1 MIFWE
6 APLSMWHNLSLF
18 LLSVISGGGFDRMLT
33 AALIKAMQTA
43 LRKEYREA
51 YFQVLALALLSR
63 KDKN

>member
-1 MIFWE
+1 
-6 APLSMWHNLSLF
+6 MWHNLSLF